1 MPENPFRSLPS
12 VNDVVETTLARA
24 YQHDHTLLVGAIR
37 DELSECR
44 SRVARGEALDG
55 TVTAEAVAEQALRRL
70 DRELR
75 PKLRTV
81 INATGIVLH
90 TNLGRAPIAEAAA
103 QAAHDAAHAYLNLEL
118 DLETGTR
125 S

>member
-1 MPENPFRSLPS
+1 MADNPLRHLPS
-12 VNDVVETTLARA
+12 VNDVVETPMVRA
-24 YQHDHTLLVGAIR
+24 HRHDHDLLVAAIR

-55 TVTAEAVAEQALRRL
+55 TVTAEAVAERALHRL

-90 TNLGRAPIAEAAA
+90 TNLGRAPIAEEAA
-103 QAAHDAAHAYLNLEL
+103 QAAHEAAHAYL
-118 DLETGTR
+118 
-125 S
+125 